1 MFFRSLLLIA
11 LLLGVSSAQAQSKKE
26 LKKAAKAACACT
38 EPFVDQAQ
46 QLMELLDNASET
58 SSEDKSKVEEMLA
71 TFEQEA
77 ERMQQCMAEL
87 EEKYGDFIHDQQFP
101 EDHMRKYC
109 PNVIEFLEE
118 NREEEE

>member
-1 MFFRSLLLIA
+1 
-11 LLLGVSSAQAQSKKE
+11 
-26 LKKAAKAACACT
+26 
-38 EPFVDQAQ
+38 
-46 QLMELLDNASET
+46 MELLDNASET

-87 EEKYGDFIHDQQFP
+87 EEKYGDFINDQQFL